1 MISGGSQATLLA
13 IDCSQREAC
22 LALLHAGSVR
32 ERRFDPAARFDREV
46 LWDEL
51 RALFV
56 DAGATVASLEAVAVA
71 TGPGGFTGLRV
82 AVGCAKGIAFARG
95 IPVVEVPSAV
105 VFAASDRAR
114 GSRGPWLIALAAKNE
129 TAWVVEAIEA
139 EGGAI
144 ALSEPEVVGAE
155 RFAVIAQ
162 GVVAR
167 GVVARG
173 VVARGVVARG
183 GVLLA
188 DEHLGDAL
196 SQVAA
201 VHGLP
206 IRPFGVDATAFV
218 REAAAR
224 LQRGITIDPL
234 ALSPIYAREPE
245 AVTKWRERALSA
257 RPEARGG

>member
-1 MISGGSQATLLA
+1 MTSGGSQATLLA

-51 RALFV
+51 RALLI

-114 GSRGPWLIALAAKNE
+114 GSRGPWLIALAAKNG

-155 RFAVIAQ
+155 RFAVIAK

-167 GVVARG
+167 S
-173 VVARGVVARG
+173 

-201 VHGLP
+201 AHGLP
-206 IRPFGVDATAFV
+206 IRPFGVDATAFL
-218 REAAAR
+218 RESAGR
-224 LQRGITIDPL
+224 LQRGVTIDAL

-257 RPEARGG
+257 RAEARGG

>member
-1 MISGGSQATLLA
+1 MTPGGSQATLLA
-13 IDCSQREAC
+13 IDCSQREVC

-71 TGPGGFTGLRV
+71 TGPGGFMGLRV

-105 VFAASDRAR
+105 VFAVSDRAR
-114 GSRGPWLIALAAKNE
+114 DGHGPWLLALASKNG

-139 EGGAI
+139 PGGDV
-144 ALSEPEVVGAE
+144 ALSEPEVAGAE
-155 RFAVIAQ
+155 RFAAIAKS
-162 GVVAR
+162 
-167 GVVARG
+167 
-173 VVARGVVARG
+173 VVARG

-196 SQVAA
+196 TQVAVA
-201 VHGLP
+201 HGLP
-206 IRPFGVDATAFV
+206 IRPFRVDATAFA

-224 LQRGITIDPL
+224 LQRGITIDAL

-257 RPEARGG
+257 RSEARGG

>member
-1 MISGGSQATLLA
+1 MTSGGSQATLLA

-114 GSRGPWLIALAAKNE
+114 GSRGPWLIALAAKNG

-155 RFAVIAQ
+155 RFAVIAK
-162 GVVAR
+162 
-167 GVVARG
+167 
-173 VVARGVVARG
+173 GVVARG

-201 VHGLP
+201 AHGLP
-206 IRPFGVDATAFV
+206 IRPFGVDATAFL
-218 REAAAR
+218 RESAGR
-224 LQRGITIDPL
+224 LQRGVTIDAL

>member
-1 MISGGSQATLLA
+1 MTPGGSQATLLA
-13 IDCSQREAC
+13 IDCSQREVC
-22 LALLHAGSVR
+22 IALLRAGSVR

-51 RALFV
+51 RALLG
-56 DAGATVASLEAVAVA
+56 DAGATAASLEAVAVA

-105 VFAASDRAR
+105 VFAVSDRAR
-114 GSRGPWLIALAAKNE
+114 DGHGPWLLALASKNG

-139 EGGAI
+139 PGGDV
-144 ALSEPEVVGAE
+144 ALSEPEVAGAE
-155 RFAVIAQ
+155 RFAAIAKS
-162 GVVAR
+162 
-167 GVVARG
+167 
-173 VVARGVVARG
+173 VVARG

-196 SQVAA
+196 TQVAVA
-201 VHGLP
+201 HGLP
-206 IRPFGVDATAFV
+206 IRPFRVDATAFA

-224 LQRGITIDPL
+224 LQRGITIDAL

-257 RPEARGG
+257 RSEARGG

>member
-1 MISGGSQATLLA
+1 MTSGGSQATLLA

-114 GSRGPWLIALAAKNE
+114 GSRGPWLIALAAKNG
-129 TAWVVEAIEA
+129 TAWVVEAIEG
-139 EGGAI
+139 EGGVI

-155 RFAVIAQ
+155 RFAAIAQ
-162 GVVAR
+162 
-167 GVVARG
+167 G

-206 IRPFGVDATAFV
+206 IRPFGVDATAFMH
-218 REAAAR
+218 EAAAR
-224 LQRGITIDPL
+224 LQRGNTIDPL
-234 ALSPIYAREPE
+234 ALTPIYAREPE

>member
-1 MISGGSQATLLA
+1 MTVDGSQATLLA

-51 RALFV
+51 RALFRDV
-56 DAGATVASLEAVAVA
+56 GVSVTSLDAVAVA

-82 AVGCAKGIAFARG
+82 AVASAKGIAFARG

-114 GSRGPWLIALAAKNE
+114 GGRSPWLIALAAKNG

-139 EGGAI
+139 PSGDI
-144 ALSEPEVVGAE
+144 ALSEPEVAGAE
-155 RFAVIAQ
+155 RFAAIAQ
-162 GVVAR
+162 
-167 GVVARG
+167 
-173 VVARGVVARG
+173 GVVARG

-196 SQVAA
+196 TQVAA

>member
-22 LALLHAGSVR
+22 LALLHEGSVR

-173 VVARGVVARG
+173 

>member
-1 MISGGSQATLLA
+1 MTSGGSQATLLA

-114 GSRGPWLIALAAKNE
+114 GSRGPWLIALAAKNG

-155 RFAVIAQ
+155 RFAVIAK

-167 GVVARG
+167 S
-173 VVARGVVARG
+173 

-201 VHGLP
+201 AHGLP
-206 IRPFGVDATAFV
+206 IRPFGVDATAFL
-218 REAAAR
+218 RESAGR
-224 LQRGITIDPL
+224 LQRGVTIDAL

>member
-1 MISGGSQATLLA
+1 MTPGGSQATLLA
-13 IDCSQREAC
+13 IDCSQREVC
-22 LALLHAGSVR
+22 IALLRAGSVR

-51 RALFV
+51 RALLG
-56 DAGATVASLEAVAVA
+56 DAGATAASLEAVAVA

-105 VFAASDRAR
+105 VFAVSDRACD
-114 GSRGPWLIALAAKNE
+114 GHGPWLLALASKNG
-129 TAWVVEAIEA
+129 TAWVVEAIEG
-139 EGGAI
+139 EGGVI

-155 RFAVIAQ
+155 RFAAIAQ

-173 VVARGVVARG
+173 VVAKG

-196 SQVAA
+196 TQVAVA
-201 VHGLP
+201 HGLP
-206 IRPFGVDATAFV
+206 IRPFRVDATAFA

-224 LQRGITIDPL
+224 LQRGITIDAL

-257 RPEARGG
+257 RSEARGG